1 MICSGTD
8 PETEIFVTR
17 IYHMKKLCIQEQ
29 TYWLIKFEQKKI
41 PPVKPT
47 GGISSVCLCL
57 GFSNYLSKFPLHL
70 KEFHNHKSLQAQDTN
85 SSFLQ
90 HQYSAET

>member
-17 IYHMKKLCIQEQ
+17 IYHMKKPYIQEQ
-29 TYWLIKFEQKKI
+29 TDWLIKFEQKKI

-47 GGISSVCLCL
+47 GGISLFVFALVYSK
-57 GFSNYLSKFPLHL
+57 YLSKYPLHL
-70 KEFHNHKSLQAQDTN
+70 KEFHNRKSLQARDTN